1 MDEISATLILFG
13 AGLAAGFLNV
23 VAGGGSAITLPVLIF
38 LGLDSATAN
47 GTNRVGILI
56 QNISAVYSFKKEKYS
71 QFSLSLKLSLFTL
84 PGAVFGA
91 LIAISVGDDLFNK
104 ILAVI
109 MIGIMITLVLPQ
121 KKVNYEDESN
131 HRGSVAAYIALFATG
146 FYGGFI
152 QVGIGFLMMAV
163 LHSLMRLRLLIVN
176 MHKVFII
183 LINTIPA
190 LLVFMIAGH
199 VNWKLGLSLAA
210 GNALGGWWAAKAQVK
225 KGENFIKVFLI
236 ITMMIMSLKLF
247 GLF

>member
-1 MDEISATLILFG
+1 MDEISITLILFG
-13 AGLAAGFLNV
+13 AGLAAGFINV

-71 QFSLSLKLSLFTL
+71 QFGLSLKLSLFTL

-109 MIGIMITLVLPQ
+109 MIGIMITLILPP

-131 HRGSVAAYIALFATG
+131 HRGSVAAFLVLFATG

-163 LHSLMRLRLLIVN
+163 LHTMMKLRLLIVN

-236 ITMMIMSLKLF
+236 ITMMLMSLKLF